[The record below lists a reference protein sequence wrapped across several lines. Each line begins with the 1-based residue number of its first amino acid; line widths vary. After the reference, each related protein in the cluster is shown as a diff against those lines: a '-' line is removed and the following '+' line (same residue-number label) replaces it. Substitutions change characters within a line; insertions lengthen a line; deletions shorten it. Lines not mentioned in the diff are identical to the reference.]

1 MAGDGPGMTKGVMN
15 HVARRARQAGRH
27 LVDAAWER
35 PTRRNLIISA
45 GEVVVMTAAPAPR
58 PEVPGPA
65 GSDARAHGDAP
76 AAASR
81 PFHVCPCCL
90 NGSFNFKP
98 YGPSRRPAA
107 ACPSCGSLERHRFLW
122 LCLNRLHGD
131 VLNGSRILHFAPEAA
146 MRRLLDK
153 RGGSYV
159 GVDLD
164 PGRADVQADITN
176 MAAFND
182 ASYDVIVCSHVL
194 EHVPDDAAALREL
207 RRVLAPG
214 GVAFLMIPQ
223 YNAQTTFE
231 DPSVTDPE
239 ERKRVFGQADHVR
252 RYGRDFAD
260 RVRASGFALTEHTV
274 GGVLTPQEADV
285 FRCDRAS
292 GSVFAATHPE
302 PGS

>member
-1 MAGDGPGMTKGVMN
+1 MASDGSRMTKRTM
-15 HVARRARQAGRH
+15 HDVARRARQAGSR
-27 LVDAAWER
+27 LADAARER
-35 PTRRNLIISA
+35 PSGRNIIISA
-45 GEVVVMTAAPAPR
+45 GEVVVVTSAAAARPERLGLQSSDAAPPNDR
-58 PEVPGPA
+58 
-65 GSDARAHGDAP
+65 P
-76 AAASR
+76 AAESPA
-81 PFHVCPCCL
+81 FHVCPCCL
-90 NGSFNFKP
+90 HGSFNFKP

-122 LCLNRLHGD
+122 LCLNRLHAD
-131 VLNGSRILHFAPEAA
+131 VLDGSRVLHFAPEAA
-146 MRRLLDK
+146 MRRLLAK

-164 PGRADVQADITN
+164 PGRADVQADITD
-176 MAAFND
+176 MKAFDD
-182 ASYDVIVCSHVL
+182 ASYDVIICSHVL

-214 GVAFLMIPQ
+214 GVAFLMVPQ

-239 ERKRVFGQADHVR
+239 ERKRIFGQSDHVR

-260 RVRASGFALTEHTV
+260 RVRTSGFALTEHTV

-292 GSVFAATHPE
+292 GSVFAATHPDV
-302 PGS
+302 GS